1 MIRRLICAIVL
12 CLFPFLSE
20 AAGDSVTLQLK
31 WKHQFQ
37 FAGFYMAAEKGF
49 YHDAGFQVEIRAG
62 EVGKVPADELIHG
75 HADYVVADPGILLAR
90 AKGAPVKVLAA
101 IFQHSPL
108 TLIVRENSGIT
119 RFSDLRGKRIML
131 VPGLNAD
138 IEAALGAAGITADD
152 FTRQDTS
159 FDIRDLV
166 NGNTDAFAG
175 YETDQPHQLRLM
187 GVRSR
192 IIHPREEGID
202 FYGDVLVTSEQ
213 NITEQPEKVKA
224 FTQASMRGWQYALD
238 HIDETIDVIKE
249 KYNDQDLSRKQLVF
263 EAQKTKE
270 MIESDVV
277 QIGYMR
283 EQRWVDIA
291 DIYITQGLLPADFP
305 ASEVIYLPDESFLDV
320 IKEHRWLIG
329 IILLALISILLT
341 LHSISLRRA
350 VQVRTAKL
358 KESEERFRE
367 LFERNK
373 CVELI
378 IDPDNGEIV
387 EANHAAAV
395 FYGYNREQLLALN
408 ISAINTFAN
417 DQIHE
422 EMALARL
429 AKRDHFIFKHRLSNG
444 EIRDVEV
451 YSGPIVW
458 KQKQLLYSIVHDVS
472 SRKQAEAKATAL
484 NNILEESLNEIYIF
498 DAETLKFIQVNYGG
512 RLNLDFDLDELR
524 ELTPVDIT
532 PEIDQQA
539 FMALLEPLR
548 SGEQRKIQFSTVH
561 QRKDGS
567 RYPVRVHL
575 QLSALQS
582 KQVFVAVVLDVTELE
597 DMEQRFRQAQKMEA
611 VGTLVGGIAHDFNNM
626 LAGMTGNLYLAKQR
640 SQGQPAVI
648 QSLDNIEKLSFR
660 ASDMI
665 HQLLTFARKDQVSM
679 NAIALNPFMKETI
692 KFLRASLPENIDLV
706 HDLCSEALTVNG
718 DITQLHQIMMNLVN
732 NARDALDGIDRPQ
745 IKIKLNLFVPDD
757 EFMRVHTYFNISPYA
772 LISVDDNGCGIP
784 DRQIEH
790 LFEPFFTTKEQGKG
804 TGLGLA
810 MVFGAVKTHQ
820 GYVRVNSVEGK
831 GSIFSIYIPLIDAE
845 DDTQKSRRDQEVV
858 KGNGEMILIVDDEQ
872 QIVSTEREV
881 LESLGYQV
889 LTASDGDQAV
899 EAFKQHADKLD
910 LVILDVVMPRMGGI
924 EASQCMRLI
933 NPQVKIIFS
942 TGYDKDN
949 DGKLKNETVLSKPYM
964 IEDLSH
970 LLQQQLNT

>member
-1 MIRRLICAIVL
+1 M
-12 CLFPFLSE
+12 
-20 AAGDSVTLQLK
+20 TLQLK